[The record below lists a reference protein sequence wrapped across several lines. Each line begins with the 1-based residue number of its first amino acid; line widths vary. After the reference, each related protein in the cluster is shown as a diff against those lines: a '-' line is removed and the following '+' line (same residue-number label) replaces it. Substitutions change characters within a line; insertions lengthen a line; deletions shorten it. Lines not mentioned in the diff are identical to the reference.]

1 MFLNVRIFFQLKS
14 RESSQNNKY
23 GLSKNFH
30 PPSPPRV
37 LQKLD
42 FPAAPKADKELLK
55 LRKRADQPHSFL
67 GGGEV
72 GRARLSLLANAAGAD
87 PFKPF
92 FVDS

>member
-1 MFLNVRIFFQLKS
+1 MFLDVRIFFQLKS

-30 PPSPPRV
+30 PPPPRV

-55 LRKRADQPHSFL
+55 PRKRADQPHSFL
-67 GGGEV
+67 GGGGGGEGPALV
-72 GRARLSLLANAAGAD
+72 ARKRSWRG
-87 PFKPF
+87 PF
-92 FVDS
+92 